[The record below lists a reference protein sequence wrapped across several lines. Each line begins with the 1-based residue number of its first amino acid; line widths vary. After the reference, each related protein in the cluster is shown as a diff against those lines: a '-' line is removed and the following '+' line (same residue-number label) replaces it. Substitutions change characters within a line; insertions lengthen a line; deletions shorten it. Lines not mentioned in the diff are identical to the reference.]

1 MIPKVIV
8 TCPVALGYQ
17 YAHSSLIRDSDIYI
31 YLRYICINDIY
42 IYIYTMWVLFIFEKF
57 HQNIK
62 SESSE
67 TCTIEEPQ
75 RLVIADK
82 RN

>member
-42 IYIYTMWVLFIFEKF
+42 IYIHNVGFIHF
-57 HQNIK
+57 
-62 SESSE
+62 
-67 TCTIEEPQ
+67 
-75 RLVIADK
+75 
-82 RN
+82 

>member
-42 IYIYTMWVLFIFEKF
+42 IYIYTQCGFYSFLKSFIKTLS
-57 HQNIK
+57 QNQVK
-62 SESSE
+62 
-67 TCTIEEPQ
+67 PAQ
-75 RLVIADK
+75 
-82 RN
+82 